1 MGGIIKTGRIDPHDV
16 SVIDPADLPCRLAN
30 SESTFTVKY
39 YNILYK
45 YRKIDSAHCH
55 SYCHFHCHCH
65 CDAAAIATAIAC
77 RLYIVYT
84 SQIQSTAIATAIPCH
99 YTSQTDFAIVGKNDK
114 TPTLTENAEKHSEA
128 ANHAEKRLI
137 PGEPGRR
144 TYADVLRGCE
154 DLKTDVPHGCGIAD
168 RNNENVH
175 RGCKSIADGVVCT
188 NKIGDGVV
196 SAKVRKKRNDKK
208 GTEETVTFLE

>member
-1 MGGIIKTGRIDPHDV
+1 MTA
-16 SVIDPADLPCRLAN
+16 SVVA
-30 SESTFTVKY
+30 
-39 YNILYK
+39 
-45 YRKIDSAHCH
+45 
-55 SYCHFHCHCH
+55 
-65 CDAAAIATAIAC
+65 
-77 RLYIVYT
+77 
-84 SQIQSTAIATAIPCH
+84 
-99 YTSQTDFAIVGKNDK
+99 VGKNDK